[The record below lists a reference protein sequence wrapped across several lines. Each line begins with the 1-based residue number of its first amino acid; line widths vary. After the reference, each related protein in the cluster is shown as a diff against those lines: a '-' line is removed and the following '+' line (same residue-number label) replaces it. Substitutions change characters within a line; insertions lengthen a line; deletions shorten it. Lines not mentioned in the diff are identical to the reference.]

1 MDYLQGTIVAISVT
15 AIVQAIK
22 TLLCKNGNESYLN
35 IIPLLSI
42 LIGILAQVAHRTF
55 TTGFHIESIFEGVI
69 IGTIAMGIYDTSSIK
84 PLGK

>member
-42 LIGILAQVAHRTF
+42 LIGILAQVVHRTF